1 MSLNQA
7 SVQELQQLES
17 QIAERYQQLKSQ
29 QLKLDLTRGKPAA
42 AQLDLASDLD
52 GILGGNYVSDSGVD
66 SRNYG
71 GLRGLPE
78 SCAQGG
84 DILGVPAANV
94 IAGGNASLQLMYL
107 CMLTMYFYGWNGKYS
122 AWKNMQAPKML
133 CPVPGYDRHFSLCEN
148 FGIKM
153 INVPMLETGPD
164 MDLVEELIRED
175 KEIIGIWC
183 VPKYSNPTG
192 GVYSDETVD
201 RLAKLGQIAGDG
213 FRIFWDNAYVV
224 HDLVENP
231 PQIKNLW
238 DACEAAGTLDS
249 AWQFASTSKISFAG
263 AGVSWV
269 GASETNLKALEQVLQ
284 VSIISFDKVNQL
296 RHLRKF
302 PDLAALEAH
311 MAKHRD
317 IMAPKFDLVLESLDS
332 ELNADYGNWTRP
344 EGGYFVS
351 FNTLPGLANEVVK
364 LADEAGVKLTP
375 AGATF
380 PYRKDPENSNIRIA
394 PSMPPLGE
402 LEQAMR
408 VFVTCV
414 KLATIR
420 QRLDSIAG

>member
-1 MSLNQA
+1 VSLNQA

-17 QIAERYQQLKSQ
+17 QVAEQYEQLKAQ
-29 QLKLDLTRGKPAA
+29 QLKLDLTRGKPAST
-42 AQLDLASDLD
+42 QLDLAADLD
-52 GILGGNYVSDSGVD
+52 GILAGDYLSESGVD

-78 SCAQGG
+78 SCAQGAEIMG
-84 DILGVPAANV
+84 LPAANV

-107 CMLTMYFYGWNGKYS
+107 CMLTMFFCGYRGPDS
-122 AWKNMQAPKML
+122 AWKNLSNPKML

-153 INVPMLETGPD
+153 INVSMLETGPD

-175 KEIIGIWC
+175 DEIVGIWC

-192 GVYSDETVD
+192 SLYSDETID
-201 RLAKLGQIAGDG
+201 RIAKLGQIASDS

-231 PQIKNLW
+231 PAIKSLW
-238 DACEAAGTLDS
+238 QACEAVGTSDS

-302 PDLAALEAH
+302 PNLEALQQH
-311 MAKHRD
+311 MAKHRE
-317 IMAPKFDLVLESLDS
+317 IMAPKFSLVLETLDS
-332 ELNADYGNWTRP
+332 GLNADYGSWTRP

-351 FNTLPGLANEVVK
+351 FNTLPGLASEVVK
-364 LADEAGVKLTP
+364 LANDAGVKLTP

-394 PSMPPLGE
+394 PSMPPLAE
-402 LEQAMR
+402 LEQAMK

-414 KLATIR
+414 KLATIK
-420 QRLDSIAG
+420 QRLDSVAG

>member
-17 QIAERYQQLKSQ
+17 QVAEQYEQLKAQ

-42 AQLDLASDLD
+42 AQLDLAADLD
-52 GILGGNYVSDSGVD
+52 GILAGDYVSASGVD

-78 SCAQGG
+78 SCAQGAEIMG
-84 DILGVPAANV
+84 LPAENV

-107 CMLTMYFYGWNGKYS
+107 AMLTMYFYGYRGADS
-122 AWKNMQAPKML
+122 AWKNMANPKML
-133 CPVPGYDRHFSLCEN
+133 CPVPGYDRHFTLCEN

-153 INVPMLETGPD
+153 VNVPVLETGPD

-175 KEIIGIWC
+175 DEIIGIWC

-201 RLAKLGQIAGDG
+201 RLAKLGQIAGDS
-213 FRIFWDNAYVV
+213 FRIFWDNAYAV

-231 PQIKNLW
+231 PAVKSLW
-238 DACEAAGTLDS
+238 QACEAAGTLDS

-269 GASETNLKALEQVLQ
+269 GASETNLSALEKVLN

-302 PDLAALEAH
+302 PDFAALMAH

-317 IMAPKFDLVLESLDS
+317 IMAPKFDLVLNTLGA

-364 LADEAGVKLTP
+364 LANEAGVKLTP

-394 PSMPPLGE
+394 PSMPPLEE
-402 LEQAMR
+402 LEQAMQ

-414 KLATIR
+414 KLATVK

>member
-7 SVQELQQLES
+7 SVQELQQLDS
-17 QIAERYQQLKSQ
+17 QISEQYETLKAQ
-29 QLKLDLTRGKPAA
+29 QLKLDLTRGKPAS
-42 AQLDLASDLD
+42 AQLDLADDLD
-52 GILGGNYVSDSGVD
+52 GILDGNYLSKSGVD

-78 SCAQGG
+78 SCAQGAE
-84 DILGVPAANV
+84 IMELPAANV

-107 CMLTMYFYGWNGKYS
+107 CMLTMYFYGYRGSDS
-122 AWKNMQAPKML
+122 AWKNLSNPKML
-133 CPVPGYDRHFSLCEN
+133 SPVPGYDRHFSLCEN

-153 INVPMLETGPD
+153 INIPMLETGPD
-164 MDLVEELIRED
+164 MDLVEELLRED
-175 KEIIGIWC
+175 DEIVGIWC

-201 RLAKLGQIAGDG
+201 RLAKLGQIAGDS
-213 FRIFWDNAYVV
+213 FRIFWDNAYAV

-231 PQIKNLW
+231 PAIKSLW
-238 DACEAAGTLDS
+238 QACEAAGTLDS

-302 PDLAALEAH
+302 PSQEVLLQH
-311 MAKHRD
+311 MAKHRE
-317 IMAPKFDLVLESLDS
+317 IMAPKFRLVLETLDR

-364 LADEAGVKLTP
+364 LANEAGVKLTP

-380 PYRKDPENSNIRIA
+380 PYRKDPENSNIRLA
-394 PSMPPLGE
+394 PSMPPLAE
-402 LEQAMR
+402 LEQAMS

-414 KLATIR
+414 KLATVR